1 LACDRYVR
9 ALMVYRSIVFFYSLA
24 LVATSVTAQPELK
37 TRAIASIKALA
48 AATTD
53 ALRDSLNA
61 VLKTDMRALL
71 DNDESFGR
79 NYDSLPMSRV
89 DAPDH
94 AFRLFTWNVPHDDG
108 THLFEGFLLVNAG
121 NKQQLFE
128 LRDWTKG
135 TPSPEIRELGPD
147 KWYGALYYQV
157 IPVKKGGTTYYT
169 LLGWKGFSNTE
180 TRKVIDVLSFKNG
193 KPRFGAPF
201 FGKGRLKQV
210 RKIYAYSAQST
221 MSLRYMPEM
230 EAILLD
236 HLSPSKPDM
245 VGQPAFYG
253 PDMTQDAFFWY
264 KGGWWYEEDIDAK
277 DPKANTKIFN
287 APRRGVKP

>member
-1 LACDRYVR
+1 
-9 ALMVYRSIVFFYSLA
+9 MVYRSIVFFYSLA

-135 TPSPEIRELGPD
+135 TPCPEIRELGPG
-147 KWYGALYYQV
+147 KW
-157 IPVKKGGTTYYT
+157 
-169 LLGWKGFSNTE
+169 
-180 TRKVIDVLSFKNG
+180 
-193 KPRFGAPF
+193 
-201 FGKGRLKQV
+201 
-210 RKIYAYSAQST
+210 
-221 MSLRYMPEM
+221 
-230 EAILLD
+230 
-236 HLSPSKPDM
+236 
-245 VGQPAFYG
+245 
-253 PDMTQDAFFWY
+253 
-264 KGGWWYEEDIDAK
+264 
-277 DPKANTKIFN
+277 
-287 APRRGVKP
+287 